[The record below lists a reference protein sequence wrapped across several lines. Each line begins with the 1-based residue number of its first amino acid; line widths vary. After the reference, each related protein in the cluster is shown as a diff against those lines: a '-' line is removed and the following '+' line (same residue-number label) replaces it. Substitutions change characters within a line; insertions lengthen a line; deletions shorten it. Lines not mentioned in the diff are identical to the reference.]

1 MSEQLSLINAKD
13 LPSYSGALG
22 DDTSL
27 ICVLNNENTVRVP
40 FTVLHDTHITFYQ
53 PPSSPSSQGET
64 GAISWSSSGV
74 FTYDNGMWGKTPRVV
89 NNWDDFDANSRFL
102 LVSKEQ
108 VLSPEELSAARLN
121 LGLKSATEETEGLV
135 RITTDMNDNSGAVPT
150 AAVIKEYI
158 QQILTEGATITPGSN
173 INLSN
178 YTGPVNIHGSDG
190 NTVLYYDELR
200 KVLYIGSS
208 AIPSV
213 KLSSANKLTVEGPD
227 GVAKSTFNV

>member
-22 DDTSL
+22 EDTSL
-27 ICVLNNENTVRVP
+27 ICVLGNENTVRVP
-40 FTVLHDTHITFYQ
+40 FTVLHDTHITFY
-53 PPSSPSSQGET
+53 PAPSTPSAAGES

-89 NNWDDFDANSRFL
+89 NNWDDFDADSRFL

-108 VLSPEELSAARLN
+108 VLSEEELSVARLN
-121 LGLKSATEETEGLV
+121 LGLKPATEEIEGLV

-158 QQILTEGATITPGSN
+158 RQILTEGAIVTPGSN
-173 INLSN
+173 TNLSN
-178 YTGPVNIHGSDG
+178 YIGPVNIHSSDG
-190 NTVLYYDELR
+190 NTILYYDELR
-200 KVLYIGSS
+200 KVLNIGSS
-208 AIPSV
+208 AIPLV
-213 KLSSANKLTVEGPD
+213 KLSSADKITVEGPD
-227 GVAKSTFNV
+227 GVKSTFEL